1 MIVLDNYIKDKILL
15 NKIKNNSVFLE
26 TGFMWWDGWWSSSCN
41 TLKKNLIEYIW
52 KDNSP
57 CFYENIKGFEY
68 WCNTL
73 KKGQGLPIHFDKDE
87 NIYEDTKKIV
97 GPTVGCIYYPFD
109 NHIEGGYLEIYPKGK
124 NKEPERLVP
133 KFNRLVVFD
142 TGSCEHGVSIVN
154 QGTRISVAIN
164 LWTKIPSGLQIDN

>member
-1 MIVLDNYIKDKILL
+1 MDLEKILE
-15 NKIKNNSVFLE
+15 S
-26 TGFMWWDGWWSSSCN
+26 
-41 TLKKNLIEYIW
+41 
-52 KDNSP
+52 
-57 CFYENIKGFEY
+57 
-68 WCNTL
+68 
-73 KKGQGLPIHFDKDE
+73 FDKDE
-87 NIYEDTKKIV
+87 KVYQDHNKIV
-97 GPTVGCIYYPFD
+97 SPLVGCIYYPFD

>member
-57 CFYENIKGFEY
+57 CFYDNIKGFEY

-87 NIYEDTKKIV
+87 KIYEDTKKIV

-154 QGTRISVAIN
+154 QEHES
-164 LWTKIPSGLQIDN
+164 P